1 MQCDFIIYFT
11 VKKKK
16 KDETILFFLHVYH
29 SNIFKNYQKKK

>member
-1 MQCDFIIYFT
+1 MQCDFIIYFKI
-11 VKKKK
+11 KKKK